1 MAMAISA
8 HLKMSD
14 LSALWYRGIVEAIN
28 EEDEKIML
36 TMLAG
41 DDVDSNDK
49 NEDVIW
55 REERNSKPA

>member
-1 MAMAISA
+1 
-8 HLKMSD
+8 MSD